1 MPKPGRAAGA
11 IYTGDERSRMSLL
24 IEWLKSDPRVTIR
37 RPESIPRDGAC
48 VIYWMQ
54 RAQRG
59 FDNPALDLAIEA
71 GNRLGVPVVV
81 FFGLHPGYPNANQR
95 HYAFLIDGLPETRDR
110 VQQRGAYFLF
120 RPYPEHNLIELCQ
133 HLRPALVVG
142 DENPLRQ
149 PESWRASA
157 ARRLEVAFV
166 TVDADVIVPTEQFTK
181 EEYAARTIRP
191 KIHRLLSTFLNPLPN
206 PVAVKSWERLAEKLD
221 SLNRPIDK
229 EKLLRDL
236 PLDRSVTL
244 VPEARGGSTAALT
257 RLQSFVEEGLA
268 DYDTARNQ
276 PHLRGTSELSAY
288 LHFGQISPLTI
299 ALAVRAARAPEAAR
313 EAFLEEL
320 IVRRELAVNFV
331 KFNQNYDRLEGC
343 HSWAVET
350 LRRHTQDPR
359 PHLYSADILEQAATA
374 DNLWNAAQM
383 EMVVSGRMHGYL
395 RMYWAKKILEW
406 TPDPAEAFRIA
417 VWLNDKYQ
425 LDGRDPNGY
434 TGISWAIGGKHDR
447 PWGPERP
454 VFGLIRY
461 MVYSGCAR
469 KFNVPAYIER
479 VARMRRSIKE

>member
-1 MPKPGRAAGA
+1 
-11 IYTGDERSRMSLL
+11 MSLL
-24 IEWLKSDPRVTIR
+24 IEWLKTDPRVTIR
-37 RPESIPRDGAC
+37 RTGSIQRDGTC

-71 GNRLGVPVVV
+71 GNRLGLPVVV
-81 FFGLHPGYPNANQR
+81 FFGLHPRYPNANLR
-95 HYAFLIDGLPETRDR
+95 HYAFLVAGLSETRER
-110 VQQRGAYFLF
+110 VLQRGAYFLF
-120 RPYPEHNLIELCQ
+120 RPYPEHNLIDLCQ
-133 HLRPALVVG
+133 TLRPALVVG

-149 PESWRASA
+149 PAAWRVSA
-157 ARRLEVAFV
+157 AQRLDAPFV
-166 TVDADVIVPTEQFTK
+166 TVDADVIVPTEHFTK

-191 KIHRLLSTFLNPLPN
+191 KIHRLLPVYLKPLSN
-206 PVAVKSWERLAEKLD
+206 PVAVRSWEGMATRLD
-221 SLNRPIDK
+221 QLNRPIDA
-229 EKLLRDL
+229 EQLLRDL
-236 PLDRSVTL
+236 PLDRSVSAA
-244 VPEARGGSTAALT
+244 PMARGGSAAALN
-257 RLQSFVEEGLA
+257 RLAAFIGSGLA
-268 DYDTARNQ
+268 TYDTDRNQ
-276 PHLRGTSELSAY
+276 PHLPGTSELSAY

-299 ALAVRAARAPEAAR
+299 ALAVQGASAPEAAR
-313 EAFLEEL
+313 TAYLEEL
-320 IVRRELAVNFV
+320 IVRRELAINFV
-331 KFNQNYDRLEGC
+331 KHNPNYDRLEGC

-350 LRRHTQDPR
+350 LTRHAGDERPR
-359 PHLYSADILEQAATA
+359 LYSAEQLELAQT
-374 DNLWNAAQM
+374 DDHLWNAAQL

-447 PWGPERP
+447 PWGPERK

-469 KFNVPAYIER
+469 KFNVPAYIDR
-479 VARMRRSIKE
+479 VARMRRSINE